1 MNPVGKQMREIGM
14 SGLISATG
22 KRYGRQRSAPAPSLD
37 STAGFDAA
45 AKRSFV
51 AAASALIFILLL
63 LAGCQK
69 HDVGIQ
75 GSRLKV
81 LIGATTVTEPG
92 APPIEDSIVII
103 SGSRIQSV
111 GARKDVP
118 VPQASD
124 RTDLTGAWIV
134 PADGS
139 RIERGETANLI
150 ILHHPPNGIDPANA
164 SDVNSRIVAGE
175 WQVAA
180 PK

>member
-1 MNPVGKQMREIGM
+1 MPL
-14 SGLISATG
+14 ST
-22 KRYGRQRSAPAPSLD
+22 RSVRKS
-37 STAGFDAA
+37 
-45 AKRSFV
+45 V
-51 AAASALIFILLL
+51 ALTRVMSALLFLLLL

-81 LIGATTVTEPG
+81 LIGATTITAPG
-92 APPIEDSIVII
+92 AAPIEDSIVII
-103 SGSRIQSV
+103 SGSKIQSV

-124 RTDLTGAWIV
+124 RTDLTGSWIV

-139 RIERGETANLI
+139 RIEPGETANLI
-150 ILHHPPNGIDPANA
+150 ILHHPPNAVDPANA
-164 SDVNSRIVAGE
+164 SDASSRIVAGE
-175 WQVAA
+175 WQVAT

>member
-1 MNPVGKQMREIGM
+1 MREIST
-14 SGLISATG
+14 SGLMRATRERDG
-22 KRYGRQRSAPAPSLD
+22 LQRSAAAPSLG

-45 AKRSFV
+45 AERPLPAV
-51 AAASALIFILLL
+51 AGALIFILLL

-81 LIGATTVTEPG
+81 LIGATTVIAPG

-139 RIERGETANLI
+139 RIERGETANLV
-150 ILHHPPNGIDPANA
+150 ILHHRPNGIDPASA
-164 SDVNSRIVAGE
+164 SDASSRIVAGE